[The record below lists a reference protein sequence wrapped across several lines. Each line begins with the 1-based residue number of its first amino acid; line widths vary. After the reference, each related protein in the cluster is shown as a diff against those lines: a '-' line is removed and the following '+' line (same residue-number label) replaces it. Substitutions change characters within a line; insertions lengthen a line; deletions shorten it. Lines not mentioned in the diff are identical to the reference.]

1 MTCASCVAKIEHEV
15 SKLDG
20 VVSAQVALATCK
32 GRFTYDVEKT
42 GPRDIIAAVERLGFT
57 ARLVADERGAGMLDH
72 RTEVIKWRRSFLFSL
87 IFGVP
92 VMAIMIFFMI
102 DMHIN
107 DCSDNSDDV
116 TTQSAVTSSANDT
129 GDITID
135 SNDEHC
141 GMRMVVDGLS
151 LENLLLFIFSTP
163 CLVSGL
169 HVT

>member
-1 MTCASCVAKIEHEV
+1 
-15 SKLDG
+15 
-20 VVSAQVALATCK
+20 
-32 GRFTYDVEKT
+32 
-42 GPRDIIAAVERLGFT
+42 
-57 ARLVADERGAGMLDH
+57 
-72 RTEVIKWRRSFLFSL
+72 
-87 IFGVP
+87 
-92 VMAIMIFFMI
+92 MIFFMV

-129 GDITID
+129 EDVTID

-169 HVT
+169 QVT

>member
-1 MTCASCVAKIEHEV
+1 MTCVSCEVKIEREV

-20 VVSAQVALATCK
+20 VVSAKVALATCK

-57 ARLVADERGAGMLDH
+57 ARLAADERGAGMLDH
-72 RTEVIKWRRSFLFSL
+72 RKEIRKWRRSFLFSL
-87 IFGVP
+87 LFGVP
-92 VMAIMIFFMI
+92 VMAIMVFFMV
-102 DMHIN
+102 DMRIN
-107 DCSDNSDDV
+107 GCDNDSDDV
-116 TTQSAVTSSANDT
+116 TPQSAVNSSANDT
-129 GDITID
+129 DDVTTN

-169 HVT
+169 DVT